1 MLPREDGIAL
11 NTSRKRMATID
22 VKTLTKSVAQLVKTL
37 NPRNRDI
44 VSRRFGLK
52 TGTKETLES
61 IGKGY
66 GITRERVRQI
76 EEFAL
81 AQLAKHASDIRELTR
96 FTSSMKDLIAREGGV
111 VRERALFKM
120 VSGNDKDTVANAS
133 LIFALTLDTELIR
146 MADNDHYHA
155 FWTRNRSTL
164 DAFRAQVAALTS
176 ALQSHNSVIPV
187 GQVIELATKNNVSA
201 LDGSKFTDKHL
212 ATLSSICKDL
222 GCNIFGQM
230 GLTHWSQIRPKGVRD
245 KAYLVI
251 KQAEKPQH
259 FSQIAKLINVAK
271 FDAKKVNVQTVHNE
285 LIKDKRFV
293 LVGRGMYALSEWG
306 YKSGTVKDV
315 LVDILRSHGKPLPR
329 VELVARVSSVRLVKE
344 NTILLNLQDSGT
356 FVKDENGHFH
366 LRKK

>member
-11 NTSRKRMATID
+11 DNRCKRMATID

-96 FTSSMKDLIAREGGV
+96 FTSSLKDLIAREGGV

-155 FWTRNRSTL
+155 FWTRSRATL

-212 ATLSSICKDL
+212 ATISAICKDL